1 MNYLVKHYQKNRDI
15 FRSRFGFIMACIGSA
30 VGMGN
35 IWLFPYRVGE
45 FGGFAFL
52 VPFLIFEITL
62 GVFGVMG
69 EMAFGRAMRTG
80 SAGAF
85 RKAMERRGK
94 KHGELFGL
102 IPLIG
107 SIGIAVGY
115 TIIVGWV
122 LRFLF
127 GALSGAMFET
137 DAASYFGEIA
147 GPFGS
152 ISWHLIAIIVT
163 FIIMNAG
170 IASGIERA
178 SKIIMPMF
186 FVLFIGLAFFVYTL
200 PGAESGYQFLFSP
213 DWSALGNPKTW
224 IYALGQAFFSLS
236 LAGCGTIVYGSYLND
251 KADIVASGFSV
262 FVFDLIASTLIA
274 LVIIP
279 AVFAFGADPQAGP
292 PLIFIIL
299 PSIFAQIPS
308 GQILAIV
315 FFTAVFFA
323 GITSLVNLYEGPI
336 EALQER
342 FNFSRLTSCGIV
354 FALSFVVGIFLENSA
369 LIGGWMDLFSIYI
382 LPVGALLA
390 GVMFFWVCGKGF
402 AAREIERGSKYK
414 IGHIVEGLGK
424 YVYCGV
430 TLLVL
435 ILGVLLGGI
444 G

>member
-1 MNYLVKHYQKNRDI
+1 MVKHYQKNRDL

-52 VPFLIFEITL
+52 VPFLIFEIAL
-62 GVFGVMG
+62 GFCGVMG

-94 KHGELFGL
+94 KHGEAFGL

-107 SIGIAVGY
+107 SIGIAIGY

-127 GALSGAMFET
+127 GAVSGAMFDME
-137 DAASYFGEIA
+137 AGAYFGEIA

-152 ISWHLIAIIVT
+152 IGWHLMAIFIT
-163 FIIMNAG
+163 FVIMNAG
-170 IASGIERA
+170 IAAGIERA
-178 SKIIMPMF
+178 SKIIMPLF
-186 FVLFIGLAFFVYTL
+186 FLLFVGLAIFVYTI
-200 PGAESGYQFLFSP
+200 PGSASGYEFLFSP

-236 LAGCGTIVYGSYLND
+236 LAGCGTIVYGSYLKD
-251 KADIVASGFSV
+251 DADVVSSGFTV

-292 PLIFIIL
+292 PLIFIVL

-315 FFTAVFFA
+315 FFVAVFFA

-342 FNFSRLTSCGIV
+342 FNLGRMSACGIV
-354 FALSFVVGIFLENSA
+354 FLLSFVVGIFLENA
-369 LIGGWMDLFSIYI
+369 DVIGGWMDLFSIYI
-382 LPVGALLA
+382 MPVGALLA

-402 AAREIERGSKYK
+402 AASEIERGSKFK
-414 IGHIVEGLGK
+414 VGQIVEGLGK

-430 TLLVL
+430 TLVVLVL
-435 ILGVLLGGI
+435 GMLLGGI

>member
-1 MNYLVKHYQKNRDI
+1 MVKHYQKSRDL
-15 FRSRFGFIMACIGSA
+15 FASRFGFIMACIGSA

-45 FGGFAFL
+45 LGGFAFL
-52 VPFLIFEITL
+52 VPFLIFEVAL
-62 GVFGVMG
+62 GVCGVMG

-85 RKAMERRGK
+85 KKAMERRGK
-94 KHGELFGL
+94 KHGELFGI

-127 GALSGAMFET
+127 GALSGEMFNM
-137 DAASYFGEIA
+137 DAGAYFCEIA

-152 ISWHLIAIIVT
+152 VSWHLVAIIIT

-170 IASGIERA
+170 IAAGIERA
-178 SKIIMPMF
+178 SKIIMPLF
-186 FVLFIGLAFFVYTL
+186 FFLFVGLAFFVYTL
-200 PGAESGYQFLFSP
+200 PGAETGYQFLFSP

-236 LAGCGTIVYGSYLND
+236 LAGCGTIVYGSYLKD
-251 KADIVASGFSV
+251 DTDVVTSGFMV
-262 FVFDLIASTLIA
+262 FAFDLIASILIA
-274 LVIIP
+274 MVIIP
-279 AVFAFGADPQAGP
+279 AVFAFGADPQSGP
-292 PLIFIIL
+292 PLIFIVL

-308 GQILAIV
+308 GQLLAIV
-315 FFTAVFFA
+315 FFVAVFFA

-342 FNFSRLTSCGIV
+342 FNFGRLTSCVIV
-354 FALSFVVGIFLENSA
+354 FALSFVVGLFLENA
-369 LIGGWMDLFSIYI
+369 DYIGGWMDLFSIYI
-382 LPVGALLA
+382 MPVGALLA
-390 GVMFFWVCGKGF
+390 GIMFFWVCGKGF
-402 AAREIERGSKYK
+402 AAKEIERGSKYK
-414 IGHIVEGLGK
+414 IGGVVEGLGK

-430 TLLVL
+430 TLVVLVL
-435 ILGVLLGGI
+435 GALLGGI